1 MDSSVANIVR
11 LALAVAGK
19 DIRVELRSRT
29 ALLSALVFAALV
41 LVVFNFARDPTALSA
56 TVLAPSALWV
66 TFALAAMV
74 ALNRAFN
81 IERENAALDGL
92 LLAPVAREALF
103 LGKLLANLAFVG
115 TVELV
120 TLPLFTLFF
129 NVSLWEVLPGILGVA
144 VLATIGFVAVGTL
157 FSAMAVR
164 TRFAE
169 LMLPVLLLPFM
180 VPPLIGAVQ
189 VTSRLLAERPLSE
202 MLGWLRLLALY
213 DVVFVTLCTL
223 AFSAVVDE

>member
-1 MDSSVANIVR
+1 VR
-11 LALAVAGK
+11 NAIRMALAIAAK
-19 DIRVELRSRT
+19 DIRSELRSRT

-41 LVVFNFARDPTALSA
+41 LVVFNFARDPTTLGAA
-56 TVLAPSALWV
+56 DLAPSVLWV

-81 IERENAALDGL
+81 VERENAALDGL

-129 NVSLWEVLPGILGVA
+129 NVSLWAVLPGIIGVTA
-144 VLATIGFVAVGTL
+144 LATIGFVAVGTI

-189 VTSRLLAERPLSE
+189 VTSRLLAGRPLSE

-223 AFSAVVDE
+223 AFTAVVDE

>member
-1 MDSSVANIVR
+1 VPDVIR
-11 LALAVAGK
+11 FALAIAGK
-19 DIRVELRSRT
+19 DIRAELRSRT

-41 LVVFNFARDPTALSA
+41 LVVFNFARDATVLSA
-56 TVLAPSALWV
+56 TDLAPSVLWV
-66 TFALAAMV
+66 TFAMAAIV

-92 LLAPVAREALF
+92 LLAPVSREALF

-129 NVSLWEVLPGILGVA
+129 NVSIGPALPGILVVTA
-144 VLATIGFVAVGTL
+144 LATIGFVAVGTT

-189 VTSRLLAERPLSE
+189 VTSRLLAGRPLSE
-202 MLGWLRLLALY
+202 MWGWLRLLALY
-213 DVVFVTLCTL
+213 DIVFVTLCVLT
-223 AFSAVVDE
+223 FSAVVDE

>member
-1 MDSSVANIVR
+1 MR

-19 DIRVELRSRT
+19 DVRAELRSRT

-56 TVLAPSALWV
+56 TAVAPSVLWV
-66 TFALAAMV
+66 TFALAALLAM
-74 ALNRAFN
+74 NRAFTV
-81 IERENAALDGL
+81 ERENRALAGL
-92 LLAPVAREALF
+92 LLAPVSREALF

-115 TVELV
+115 SVELV

-129 NVSLWEVLPGILGVA
+129 NVSLGRALPGILA
-144 VLATIGFVAVGTL
+144 VTGLATIGFVAVGTT

-189 VTSRLLAERPLSE
+189 ITSRLLAGRPLSE
-202 MLGWLRLLALY
+202 LAGW
-213 DVVFVTLCTL
+213 
-223 AFSAVVDE
+223 

>member
-1 MDSSVANIVR
+1 MANLVR

>member
-1 MDSSVANIVR
+1 VGESIR
-11 LALAVAGK
+11 LALLIAAK
-19 DIRVELRSRT
+19 DVRAELRSRT
-29 ALLSALVFAALV
+29 ALVSALVFAALV
-41 LVVFNFARDPTALSA
+41 LVIFNFARDPTAIGA
-56 TVLAPSALWV
+56 EVLAPSVLWV

-74 ALNRAFN
+74 AMNRGFM

-92 LLAPVAREALF
+92 LLAPVPREALF

-129 NVSLWEVLPGILGVA
+129 NISLWPRLPGFLGVTA
-144 VLATIGFVAVGTL
+144 LATIGFVAVGTI

-189 VTSRLLAERPLSE
+189 VTTRLLAGRPLSE
-202 MLGWLRLLALY
+202 LWGWLRLLALY
-213 DVVFVTLCTL
+213 DIVFVTLCTL
-223 AFSAVVDE
+223 AFAAVVDE

>member
-1 MDSSVANIVR
+1 VPNAIR
-11 LALAVAGK
+11 LALAIAAK
-19 DIRVELRSRT
+19 DIRAELRSRT

-41 LVVFNFARDPTALSA
+41 LVLFNFARDPTALAA
-56 TVLAPSALWV
+56 TDLAPSALWV

-92 LLAPVAREALF
+92 LLAPVPREAVF

-115 TVELV
+115 SVELV

-129 NVSLWEVLPGILGVA
+129 NVSLWRVLPGIVGVA
-144 VLATIGFVAVGTL
+144 VLATTGFVAVGTI

-189 VTSRLLAERPLSE
+189 VTSRLLAGRPLSE

-213 DVVFVTLCTL
+213 DIVFVTLCTL

>member
-1 MDSSVANIVR
+1 VLSSLR
-11 LALAVAGK
+11 LAVAIAAK
-19 DIRVELRSRT
+19 DIRAELRSRT
-29 ALLSALVFAALV
+29 ALQSALVFAALV

-56 TVLAPSALWV
+56 TSLAPSALWV

-81 IERENAALDGL
+81 VERENAALDGL
-92 LLAPVAREALF
+92 LLAPVPREALF

-129 NVSLWEVLPGILGVA
+129 NMSLGAALPGLIGVTA
-144 VLATIGFVAVGTL
+144 LATIGFVAVGTI

-180 VPPLIGAVQ
+180 VPPLIAAVQ
-189 VTSRLLAERPLSE
+189 VTSRLLAARPLSE
-202 MLGWLRLLALY
+202 MLFWLRLLALY
-213 DVVFVTLCTL
+213 DIVFVTLCVL
-223 AFSAVVDE
+223 IFSAVVEE

>member
-1 MDSSVANIVR
+1 VAVI
-11 LALAVAGK
+11 AAK
-19 DIRVELRSRT
+19 DIRAELRSRT

-41 LVVFNFARDPTALSA
+41 LVIFNFARDPTALAASA
-56 TVLAPSALWV
+56 LAPSVLWV
-66 TFALAAMV
+66 TFALAAML
-74 ALNRAFN
+74 AMNRGFT

-92 LLAPVAREALF
+92 LLAPVPREALF

-115 TVELV
+115 AVELV

-129 NVSLWEVLPGILGVA
+129 NIGLGPMLPGFLGVT
-144 VLATIGFVAVGTL
+144 VLATIGFVAVGTI

-189 VTSRLLAERPLSE
+189 VTSRLLAGRPLSE
-202 MLGWLRLLALY
+202 LWGWLRLLALY

>member
-1 MDSSVANIVR
+1 MPESLR
-11 LALAVAGK
+11 LALTIAAK
-19 DIRVELRSRT
+19 DIRAELRSRT
-29 ALLSALVFAALV
+29 ALQSALVFAALV
-41 LVVFNFARDPTALSA
+41 LVVFNFARDPTVLSA
-56 TVLAPSALWV
+56 TDLAPSVLWV

-74 ALNRAFN
+74 ALNRAFHL
-81 IERENAALDGL
+81 ERENGALDGL
-92 LLAPVAREALF
+92 LLAPVPREALF

-120 TLPLFTLFF
+120 TLPLFMLFF
-129 NVSLWEVLPGILGVA
+129 NVSLGTALPGVVA
-144 VLATIGFVAVGTL
+144 VAALATVGFVAVGTI

-180 VPPLIGAVQ
+180 VPPLIAAVQ
-189 VTSRLLAERPLSE
+189 TTSRLLAGRPLSE
-202 MLGWLRLLALY
+202 MWGWLRLLALY
-213 DVVFVTLCTL
+213 DIVFVTLCVL

>member
-1 MDSSVANIVR
+1 VPEVIR
-11 LALAVAGK
+11 LALVIAAK
-19 DIRVELRSRT
+19 DIRAELRSRS

-41 LVVFNFARDPTALSA
+41 LVVFNFARDPTVLAA
-56 TVLAPSALWV
+56 TDLAPSVLWV

-74 ALNRAFN
+74 TLNRAFT
-81 IERENAALDGL
+81 IERENGALDGL
-92 LLAPVAREALF
+92 LLAPVSREALF
-103 LGKLLANLAFVG
+103 LGKLIANLAFVG

-129 NVSLWEVLPGILGVA
+129 NVSLADALPGLLLVT
-144 VLATIGFVAVGTL
+144 VLATIGFVAVGTI

-189 VTSRLLAERPLSE
+189 VTSRLLVGRPLSE

-213 DVVFVTLCTL
+213 DIVFVTLCMLT
-223 AFSAVVDE
+223 FSAVVDE

>member
-1 MDSSVANIVR
+1 VPDAIR
-11 LALAVAGK
+11 LALAIAAK
-19 DIRVELRSRT
+19 DVRAELRSRT
-29 ALLSALVFAALV
+29 ALISALVFAALV
-41 LVVFNFARDPTALSA
+41 LVIFNFARDPTVLAA
-56 TVLAPSALWV
+56 TDLAPSALWV
-66 TFALAAMV
+66 TFALASMV
-74 ALNRAFN
+74 ALNRAFT
-81 IERENAALDGL
+81 IERENGALDGL
-92 LLAPVAREALF
+92 LVAPVSREAIF

-129 NVSLWEVLPGILGVA
+129 NISLWAALPSILGVA
-144 VLATIGFVAVGTL
+144 VLATIGFVAVGTI

-189 VTSRLLAERPLSE
+189 VTTRLLAGRPLSE

>member
-1 MDSSVANIVR
+1 MPRSID
-11 LALAVAGK
+11 LALAVAEK

-29 ALLSALVFAALV
+29 ALLTALVFASLV
-41 LVVFNFARDPTALSA
+41 LVIFNFARDPTAVSA
-56 TVLAPSALWV
+56 ATLAPSVLWV

-74 ALNRAFN
+74 AMNRAFTL
-81 IERENAALDGL
+81 ERQNGALDGL
-92 LLAPVAREALF
+92 LLAPVPREALY

-129 NVSLWEVLPGILGVA
+129 NLSVLAILPALLGVMA
-144 VLATIGFVAVGTL
+144 LATIGFVAVGTI

-169 LMLPVLLLPFM
+169 LLLPVLLLPFM

-189 VTSRLLAERPLSE
+189 VTTRLLADRPLSE

-213 DVVFVTLCTL
+213 DIVFVTLCTL
-223 AFSAVVDE
+223 SFSAVVDE